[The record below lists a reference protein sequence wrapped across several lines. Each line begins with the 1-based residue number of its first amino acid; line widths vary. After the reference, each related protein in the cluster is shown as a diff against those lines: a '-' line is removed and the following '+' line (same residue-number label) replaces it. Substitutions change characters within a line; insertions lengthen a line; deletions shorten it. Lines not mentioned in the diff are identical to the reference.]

1 VGDVA
6 PGKSQRPPQRSIL
19 PKASPWW
26 CSIGWIFP
34 QWKEQALHA
43 LLDDLNA
50 AEGPMVCLS
59 KVLGIVGTGDV
70 WEKVRGSL
78 PGAVAAHGGAV
89 LCSGYP
95 RERVNEVVH
104 DLNTNRV
111 LSAPSDQA
119 EVAASKVRSL
129 DEVAH
134 TCI

>member
-1 VGDVA
+1 
-6 PGKSQRPPQRSIL
+6 L
-19 PKASPWW
+19 

-59 KVLGIVGTGDV
+59 KVLGIVGIGDV
-70 WEKVRGSL
+70 WEKVHESL
-78 PGAVAAHGGAV
+78 PGAVLAHEGIV

-104 DLNTNRV
+104 DLNTHQL
-111 LSAPSDQA
+111 LSAPSGQA
-119 EVAASKVRSL
+119 EVAGSKVRSAARAGCPC
-129 DEVAH
+129 DMMSSTER
-134 TCI
+134 